1 MKVAPLLADL
11 RTLEHCLAAA
21 YREMAEVHSD
31 EHDVHYQSL
40 TFAKQCDRHVE
51 RLVGD
56 AKGASGKAA
65 SLTGELI
72 DDLRMIFLLT
82 EEVSITWVI
91 AGQAAQA
98 LRDAHLLNT
107 VRECHEET
115 ELQVKWLITR
125 IKDAAPQ
132 ALVAGRAPGSS

>member
-1 MKVAPLLADL
+1 MKLTPLLADL

-21 YREMAEVHSD
+21 YRETAEVHSD

-51 RLVGD
+51 RLGD
-56 AKGASGKAA
+56 ARGVSGKAA
-65 SLTGELI
+65 SLTGELV
-72 DDLRMIFLLT
+72 DDLRTIFLLT

-115 ELQVKWLITR
+115 ELQVKWLTTR

-132 ALVAGRAPGSS
+132 ALVVGRAPGSC